1 MASSP
6 TPPTAHPI
14 HIIYNKS
21 NTFGLRQD
29 AELLKKALAPMP
41 VKEVDPL
48 EPSTFCGIAIHLE
61 VPVYSVMALATVN
74 IFVINPEWW
83 EDSWN
88 PYLQKA
94 DLLIFKCQADRERF
108 LADRPSAASVS
119 SVVLPW
125 TSPVPVSAFS
135 TNPPLGSLGSL
146 GSLGN
151 KGNKENKEAP
161 SPFLWLLGG
170 SKHKREAAEH
180 ILPLW
185 KEDWP
190 HLDVYTTSPL
200 AFPAEASPTNVTL
213 HVKDLKPEEC
223 RKIQAA
229 SPCHLIFS
237 ASESLSLC
245 SLEGQAAG
253 AFLIGN
259 SLPTYTERFADSLS
273 VYLTPSTLVPNN
285 AGQKDT
291 FTSLTQSD
299 LQAAIDKFSASNP
312 VDVKRLQQ
320 TAFIRRYAEFRDCVK
335 GIVERYP
342 NTARRVRYLSD
353 EELPSISVVTLLYN
367 RRKFVDLAIH
377 NLLATDYP
385 KHKIEWVVV
394 EDSDITEEQAA
405 DKVLK
410 FGRESAPLSV
420 SYIPVPSTF
429 KIKNSIGMKRNTGIM
444 RAQHDIVLF
453 MDDDDHY
460 PHSSFR
466 RRVSTLLTHSWKP
479 AAVVCS
485 TIACYDLIHGISYV
499 NTPPWNL
506 PLKQRVSEAT
516 LCFHKSWW
524 AAKEFPEINMGEGEG
539 FLEGRET
546 DVVEIQPQQIIVAM
560 SHSKN
565 SSSRR
570 IGSKAGDKPYCFWG
584 FPKEFLKWLHGLV
597 GVEIELD

>member
-1 MASSP
+1 MASAP
-6 TPPTAHPI
+6 TPI

-48 EPSTFCGIAIHLE
+48 EPASFCGIAIHLE

-94 DLLIFKCQADRERF
+94 ELLIFKCQADRERF
-108 LADRPSAASVS
+108 LVSRPSAASIS

-125 TSPVPVSAFS
+125 TSPVTVAAFS
-135 TNPPLGSLGSL
+135 TNPPIGSI
-146 GSLGN
+146 GN
-151 KGNKENKEAP
+151 PSP

-200 AFPAEASPTNVTL
+200 DLSPPANVTL
-213 HVKDLKPEEC
+213 HVKDLTPEEC

-259 SLPTYTERFADSLS
+259 SLPTYTERFANSLS

-291 FTSLTQSD
+291 FTFLTQSD

-312 VDVKRLQQ
+312 ADVKRLQQ
-320 TAFIRRYAEFRDCVK
+320 TDFIRRYAEFRDCVK
-335 GIVERYP
+335 GIMERYP
-342 NTARRVRYLSD
+342 NTARRVRYLPD

-385 KHKIEWVVV
+385 KNKIEWVVV

-460 PHSSFR
+460 PPSSFR

-479 AAVVCS
+479 SAVVCS

-546 DVVEIQPQQIIVAM
+546 DVVELQPQQIIVAM
-560 SHSKN
+560 SHSAN

>member
-1 MASSP
+1 MTTP
-6 TPPTAHPI
+6 TI

-48 EPSTFCGIAIHLE
+48 EPSSFCGIAIHLE
-61 VPVYSVMALATVN
+61 VPVYSVMALANVN

-88 PYLQKA
+88 AYLQKG

-108 LADRPSAASVS
+108 LESHTTSTA

-135 TNPPLGSLGSL
+135 ALRASEKKNSCI
-146 GSLGN
+146 
-151 KGNKENKEAP
+151 
-161 SPFLWLLGG
+161 WLIGG
-170 SKHKREAAEH
+170 SKNKREAAEH

-200 AFPAEASPTNVTL
+200 SLSVEAKTQANVTV
-213 HVKDLKPEEC
+213 HVKDLSQEEC

-237 ASESLSLC
+237 ASEALSLC

-299 LQAAIDKFSASNP
+299 LQAAIDKFSVSNTS
-312 VDVKRLQQ
+312 DVKRLQQ
-320 TAFIRRYAEFRDCVK
+320 SDFIRRYAEFRDCVK
-335 GIVERYP
+335 EIVERYP
-342 NTARRVRYLSD
+342 NTVRPVRYLSD

-385 KHKIEWVVV
+385 KNKIEWVVV

-460 PHSSFR
+460 PPSSFR

-516 LCFHKSWW
+516 LCFRKSWW

-546 DVVEIQPQQIIVAM
+546 DVVELQPQQIIVAM
-560 SHSKN
+560 SHSAN

-570 IGSKAGDKPYCFWG
+570 IGSRVGDKPYCFWG

>member
-1 MASSP
+1 MVSN
-6 TPPTAHPI
+6 PI

-21 NTFGLRQD
+21 NTFGLKQD

-48 EPSTFCGIAIHLE
+48 EPSSFCGIAIHLE
-61 VPVYSVMALATVN
+61 VPVYSLMALANVN

-83 EDSWN
+83 ENSWN
-88 PYLQKA
+88 AYLSKA

-108 LADRPSAASVS
+108 LESHTTSTDSVI
-119 SVVLPW
+119 LPW

-135 TNPPLGSLGSL
+135 ALGASEKKNSCI
-146 GSLGN
+146 
-151 KGNKENKEAP
+151 
-161 SPFLWLLGG
+161 WLLGG

-190 HLDVYTTSPL
+190 QLDVYTTSPL
-200 AFPAEASPTNVTL
+200 SLSAEAEAEAKTPANVTVY
-213 HVKDLKPEEC
+213 VKDLNPEEC

-299 LQAAIDKFSASNP
+299 LQAAIDKFSVSNTS
-312 VDVKRLQQ
+312 DVKRLQQ
-320 TAFIRRYAEFRDCVK
+320 SDFIRRYAEFRDCVK

-342 NTARRVRYLSD
+342 NTVRPVRYLSD

-429 KIKNSIGMKRNTGIM
+429 KIKNTIGMKRNTGIM
-444 RAQHDIVLF
+444 RAEHDIVLF

-460 PHSSFR
+460 PPSSFR

-516 LCFHKSWW
+516 LCFRKSWW
-524 AAKEFPEINMGEGEG
+524 AAKEFLEINMGEGEG

-546 DVVEIQPQQIIVAM
+546 DVVELQPQQIIVAM
-560 SHSKN
+560 SHSAN

-597 GVEIELD
+597 GVEIELY

>member
-1 MASSP
+1 MP
-6 TPPTAHPI
+6 LPI

-48 EPSTFCGIAIHLE
+48 EPASFCGIAIHLE
-61 VPVYSVMALATVN
+61 VPIYSAMALATVN
-74 IFVINPEWW
+74 IFVVNPEWW

-88 PYLQKA
+88 PYLSKA
-94 DLLIFKCQADRERF
+94 DLLIFKCKADMERF
-108 LADRPSAASVS
+108 LVDRPSAASVS

-125 TSPVPVSAFS
+125 TSPVPLSAFS
-135 TNPPLGSLGSL
+135 AVGASEKKNSCI
-146 GSLGN
+146 
-151 KGNKENKEAP
+151 
-161 SPFLWLLGG
+161 WLLGG

-190 HLDVYTTSPL
+190 QLDVYTTSTL
-200 AFPAEASPTNVTL
+200 ALKKPANVTL
-213 HVKDLKPEEC
+213 HVKDLSPEEC

-259 SLPTYTERFADSLS
+259 SLPTYIERFADSLS
-273 VYLTPSTLVPNN
+273 VYLTPSSLIPNN

-291 FTSLTQSD
+291 FTFLTQSD
-299 LQAAIDKFSASNP
+299 LQAAMDKFSVSSSA
-312 VDVKRLQQ
+312 DVKRVQQ

-342 NTARRVRYLSD
+342 NTARPVRYLSD

-460 PHSSFR
+460 PPSSFR

-479 AAVVCS
+479 AAVLCS

-546 DVVEIQPQQIIVAM
+546 DVVELQPQQIIVAM
-560 SHSKN
+560 SHSAN

-570 IGSKAGDKPYCFWG
+570 IGSSAGDKPYCFWG

-597 GVEIELD
+597 GVEIQLD

>member
-1 MASSP
+1 MSSTTVQP
-6 TPPTAHPI
+6 IPPIPPIQPI

-21 NTFGLRQD
+21 NTFGLKQD

-48 EPSTFCGIAIHLE
+48 EPSSYCGIAIHLE

-88 PYLQKA
+88 AYLSKA

-108 LADRPSAASVS
+108 LESHTTSVS

-125 TSPVPVSAFS
+125 TSPVPVSAF
-135 TNPPLGSLGSL
+135 PALPAERAQG
-146 GSLGN
+146 
-151 KGNKENKEAP
+151 P
-161 SPFLWLLGG
+161 CIWLLGG

-200 AFPAEASPTNVTL
+200 AFQAEAEAAANVTV
-213 HVKDLKPEEC
+213 HVKDLSPEEC

-299 LQAAIDKFSASNP
+299 LQAAIDKFSAANP
-312 VDVKRLQQ
+312 ADVRKLQQ

-342 NTARRVRYLSD
+342 NTVRPVRYLSD

-385 KHKIEWVVV
+385 KNKIEWVVV

-444 RAQHDIVLF
+444 RAEHDIVLF

-460 PHSSFR
+460 PPSSFR

-516 LCFHKSWW
+516 LCFHKIWW

-546 DVVEIQPQQIIVAM
+546 DVVELQPQQIIVAM
-560 SHSKN
+560 SHSAN

-570 IGSKAGDKPYCFWG
+570 IGSKMGDKPYCFWG

-597 GVEIELD
+597 GVDIELD

>member
-1 MASSP
+1 MSSAP
-6 TPPTAHPI
+6 TPPMPPMPLPI

-88 PYLQKA
+88 AYLSKA
-94 DLLIFKCQADRERF
+94 DLLIFKCQADKERF
-108 LADRPSAASVS
+108 LETHTTSTA

-125 TSPVPVSAFS
+125 TSPVPLSAFGAS
-135 TNPPLGSLGSL
+135 EKNNSCI
-146 GSLGN
+146 
-151 KGNKENKEAP
+151 
-161 SPFLWLLGG
+161 WLLGG

-200 AFPAEASPTNVTL
+200 VFPAEAKATNVTI
-213 HVKDLKPEEC
+213 HVKDLSQEEC

-273 VYLTPSTLVPNN
+273 VYLTPSSLIPNN

-299 LQAAIDKFSASNP
+299 LQAAMDKFSVSNTQ
-312 VDVKRLQQ
+312 DVKKLQQ

-342 NTARRVRYLSD
+342 NTARPVRYLSD

-385 KHKIEWVVV
+385 KNKIEWVVV

-444 RAQHDIVLF
+444 RAEHDIVLF

-460 PHSSFR
+460 PPSSFR

-516 LCFHKSWW
+516 LCFHKIWW

-546 DVVEIQPQQIIVAM
+546 DVVELQPQQIIVAM
-560 SHSKN
+560 SHSAN

-570 IGSKAGDKPYCFWG
+570 IGSKMGDKPYCFWG

-597 GVEIELD
+597 GVDIELD

>member
-1 MASSP
+1 MVSN
-6 TPPTAHPI
+6 PI

-21 NTFGLRQD
+21 HTFGLKQD

-48 EPSTFCGIAIHLE
+48 EPSSFCGIAIHLE
-61 VPVYSVMALATVN
+61 VPVYSLMALANVN

-83 EDSWN
+83 ENSWN
-88 PYLQKA
+88 AYLSKA

-108 LADRPSAASVS
+108 LESHTTSTDSVI
-119 SVVLPW
+119 LPW

-135 TNPPLGSLGSL
+135 ALGASEKKNSCI
-146 GSLGN
+146 
-151 KGNKENKEAP
+151 
-161 SPFLWLLGG
+161 WLLGG

-190 HLDVYTTSPL
+190 QLDVYTTSPL
-200 AFPAEASPTNVTL
+200 SLSAEAEAEAKTPANVTVY
-213 HVKDLKPEEC
+213 VKDLNPEEC

-299 LQAAIDKFSASNP
+299 LQAAIDKFSVSNTS
-312 VDVKRLQQ
+312 DVKRLQQ
-320 TAFIRRYAEFRDCVK
+320 SDFIRRYAEFRDCVK

-342 NTARRVRYLSD
+342 NTVRPVRYLSD

-429 KIKNSIGMKRNTGIM
+429 KIKNTIGMKRNTGIM
-444 RAQHDIVLF
+444 RSQHEIIIF

-460 PHSSFR
+460 PPSSFR

-485 TIACYDLIHGISYV
+485 TIACYDLMHGISYV

-506 PLKQRVSEAT
+506 PLKQRISEAT
-516 LCFHKSWW
+516 LCFRKSWW

-546 DVVEIQPQQIIVAM
+546 DVVELQPQQIIVAM
-560 SHSKN
+560 SHSAN

>member
-1 MASSP
+1 MA
-6 TPPTAHPI
+6 AMPI

-29 AELLKKALAPMP
+29 AELLKKALAPMA

-48 EPSTFCGIAIHLE
+48 EPASFCGIAIHLE

-88 PYLQKA
+88 AYLSKA
-94 DLLIFKCQADRERF
+94 ELLIFKCQADRERF
-108 LADRPSAASVS
+108 LVDRPSAASVS

-125 TSPVPVSAFS
+125 TSPVTVVAFGAQKALS
-135 TNPPLGSLGSL
+135 T
-146 GSLGN
+146 
-151 KGNKENKEAP
+151 

-170 SKHKREAAEH
+170 SKNKREAAEH

-190 HLDVYTTSPL
+190 HLDVYTTSPI
-200 AFPAEASPTNVTL
+200 AFSAPTPTNVTL
-213 HVKDLKPEEC
+213 HVKDLTPEEC

-273 VYLTPSTLVPNN
+273 VYLTPSSLVPNN

-291 FTSLTQSD
+291 FTFLTQSD
-299 LQAAIDKFSASNP
+299 LQLAIDKFSASNP
-312 VDVKRLQQ
+312 ADVKRLQQ
-320 TAFIRRYAEFRDCVK
+320 TDFIRRYAEFRDCVK
-335 GIVERYP
+335 GIMERYP
-342 NTARRVRYLSD
+342 NTARPVRYLSD

-460 PHSSFR
+460 PPSSFR

-546 DVVEIQPQQIIVAM
+546 DVVELQPQQIIVAM

-570 IGSKAGDKPYCFWG
+570 IGSSAGDKPYCFWG

>member
-1 MASSP
+1 MTSP
-6 TPPTAHPI
+6 IPPTAHPI
-14 HIIYNKS
+14 HIVYNKS

-48 EPSTFCGIAIHLE
+48 EPSSFCGIAIHLE

-88 PYLQKA
+88 AYLSKA
-94 DLLIFKCQADRERF
+94 ELLIFKCQADRERF
-108 LADRPSAASVS
+108 LVDRPSAASVS

-125 TSPVPVSAFS
+125 TSPVPLSAFGAS
-135 TNPPLGSLGSL
+135 EKKNSCI
-146 GSLGN
+146 
-151 KGNKENKEAP
+151 
-161 SPFLWLLGG
+161 WLLGG

-200 AFPAEASPTNVTL
+200 DLALSSANVTL
-213 HVKDLKPEEC
+213 HVKDLTPEEC

-273 VYLTPSTLVPNN
+273 VYLTPSSLVPNN

-291 FTSLTQSD
+291 FTFLTQSD
-299 LQAAIDKFSASNP
+299 LQLAMDKFSVSDTQ
-312 VDVKRLQQ
+312 DVKRLQQ
-320 TAFIRRYAEFRDCVK
+320 TDFIRRYAEFRDCVK

-342 NTARRVRYLSD
+342 NTVRPVRYLSD

-444 RAQHDIVLF
+444 RAQHEIILF

-460 PHSSFR
+460 PPSSFR

-516 LCFHKSWW
+516 LCFHKIWW

-546 DVVEIQPQQIIVAM
+546 DVVELQPQQIIVAM
-560 SHSKN
+560 SHSAN

-570 IGSKAGDKPYCFWG
+570 IGSSAGDKPYCFWG
-584 FPKEFLKWLHGLV
+584 FPKEFLKWLHGIV
-597 GVEIELD
+597 GVDIELD

>member
-1 MASSP
+1 MASSVM
-6 TPPTAHPI
+6 PI

-48 EPSTFCGIAIHLE
+48 EPASFCGIAIHLE

-88 PYLQKA
+88 AYLSKA
-94 DLLIFKCQADRERF
+94 ELLIFKCQADRERF

-125 TSPVPVSAFS
+125 TSPVTVAAFGAS
-135 TNPPLGSLGSL
+135 EKKNSCI
-146 GSLGN
+146 
-151 KGNKENKEAP
+151 
-161 SPFLWLLGG
+161 WLLGG

-200 AFPAEASPTNVTL
+200 AFLAPTPANVTL
-213 HVKDLKPEEC
+213 HVKDLTPEEC
-223 RKIQAA
+223 RKIQAS

-273 VYLTPSTLVPNN
+273 VYLTPSSLVPNN

-312 VDVKRLQQ
+312 ADVKKLQQ
-320 TAFIRRYAEFRDCVK
+320 TAFIQRYAEFRDCVK
-335 GIVERYP
+335 GVMERYP
-342 NTARRVRYLSD
+342 NTARPVRYLSD

-460 PHSSFR
+460 PPSSFR

-524 AAKEFPEINMGEGEG
+524 AAKQFPEINMGEGEG

-546 DVVEIQPQQIIVAM
+546 DVVELQPQQIIVAM
-560 SHSKN
+560 SHSAN

>member
-1 MASSP
+1 MTTP
-6 TPPTAHPI
+6 TI

-48 EPSTFCGIAIHLE
+48 EPSSFCGIAIHLE
-61 VPVYSVMALATVN
+61 VPVYSVMALANVN

-88 PYLQKA
+88 AYLQKG

-108 LADRPSAASVS
+108 LESHTTSTA

-135 TNPPLGSLGSL
+135 ALPALKPPCI
-146 GSLGN
+146 
-151 KGNKENKEAP
+151 
-161 SPFLWLLGG
+161 WLIGG

-190 HLDVYTTSPL
+190 PLDVYTTSPL
-200 AFPAEASPTNVTL
+200 SLSAEAKTQANVTV
-213 HVKDLKPEEC
+213 HVKDLAPEEC

-237 ASESLSLC
+237 ASEALSLC

-299 LQAAIDKFSASNP
+299 LQAAIDKFSVSNTS
-312 VDVKRLQQ
+312 DVKRLQQ
-320 TAFIRRYAEFRDCVK
+320 SDFIRRYAEFRDCVK

-342 NTARRVRYLSD
+342 NTVRPVRYLSD

-385 KHKIEWVVV
+385 KNKIEWVVV

-460 PHSSFR
+460 PPSSFR
-466 RRVSTLLTHSWKP
+466 RRVSTLLTHFWKP

-506 PLKQRVSEAT
+506 PLKQRISEAT

-546 DVVEIQPQQIIVAM
+546 DVVELQPQQIIVAM
-560 SHSKN
+560 SHSAN

-570 IGSKAGDKPYCFWG
+570 IGSRVGDKPYCFWG

>member
-1 MASSP
+1 MAATPP

-88 PYLQKA
+88 AYLSKA
-94 DLLIFKCQADRERF
+94 ELLIFKCQADRERF
-108 LADRPSAASVS
+108 LVDRPSAASVS

-125 TSPVPVSAFS
+125 TSPVPLSAFG
-135 TNPPLGSLGSL
+135 TQKAPDALG
-146 GSLGN
+146 
-151 KGNKENKEAP
+151 AP
-161 SPFLWLLGG
+161 SPCIWLLGG

-200 AFPAEASPTNVTL
+200 AFPAEAEATPANVTI
-213 HVKDLKPEEC
+213 HVKDLTSEEC

-299 LQAAIDKFSASNP
+299 LQAAMDKFSVSNTQ
-312 VDVKRLQQ
+312 DVKRLQQ

-342 NTARRVRYLSD
+342 NTVRPVRYLSD

-444 RAQHDIVLF
+444 RSQNEIIIF

-460 PHSSFR
+460 PPSSFR

-516 LCFHKSWW
+516 LCFHKIWW

-546 DVVEIQPQQIIVAM
+546 DVVELQPQQIIVAM
-560 SHSKN
+560 SHSAN

-570 IGSKAGDKPYCFWG
+570 IGSSAGDKPYCFWG
-584 FPKEFLKWLHGLV
+584 FPKEFLKWLHGIV